1 MKQVRITDIKHPH
14 YGETG
19 VLTEKDVP
27 LSLSFLG
34 KSDRIKSDD
43 GSEFFAKPDQYKEL

>member
-1 MKQVRITDIKHPH
+1 MNQIRIVDKKHPH

-19 VLTEKDVP
+19 TVIEKDVP

-34 KSDRIKSDD
+34 ISDRIKGND
-43 GSEFFAKPDQYKEL
+43 GTEFFAKPDQYRRA